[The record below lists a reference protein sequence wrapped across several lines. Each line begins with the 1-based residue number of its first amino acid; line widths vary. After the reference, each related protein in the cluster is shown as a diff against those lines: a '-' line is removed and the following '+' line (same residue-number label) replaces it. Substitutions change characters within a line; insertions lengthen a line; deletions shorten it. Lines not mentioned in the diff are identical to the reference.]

1 MTQIFYTGVQLTWF
15 VTKVIKCYNL
25 LRQGD
30 FLFFVIFQLFTD
42 Y

>member
-1 MTQIFYTGVQLTWF
+1 MTQIFYIGVQLTWF

-25 LRQGD
+25 LQQKD
-30 FLFFVIFQLFTD
+30 FLCDFPVIH